1 MGADIAMSCCPRTIT
16 LDCHN
21 CTIDRSSIRFIS
33 WVIGSLM
40 EHMHLLGGFC
50 CAGRGRQGGPQLTG
64 ALLAFAPP
72 PTEGASASARAYER
86 VLLECIYA
94 HSRARVASGGGV
106 RCRRLHAIRQDSGG
120 SNAAHMCAFLAYAA
134 HMYSFLFLA
143 QCRLSSWG
151 SAVVSDLVCIE
162 QISSPILFQGFV
174 ALECCVCVLGSDYCC
189 TNPCLHR
196 PGHANVCSLL
206 RSTPLRW

>member
-72 PTEGASASARAYER
+72 PTEGASASVRAYER
-86 VLLECIYA
+86 VLLECIYTR
-94 HSRARVASGGGV
+94 SRARVASGGGV
-106 RCRRLHAIRQDSGG
+106 RYRRLHAIRQDSGG

-134 HMYSFLFLA
+134 HMYSFLVLA
-143 QCRLSSWG
+143 QCSSWG
-151 SAVVSDLVCIE
+151 SAVVSDLVYIE
-162 QISSPILFQGFV
+162 QISSPILFQGFCCTYV
-174 ALECCVCVLGSDYCC
+174 LCVCV
-189 TNPCLHR
+189 R
-196 PGHANVCSLL
+196 I
-206 RSTPLRW
+206 